1 MDRLPLIL
9 STLCFLFG
17 FAATLAALRD
27 ERQGLRRL
35 HTVMMAAGFALQ
47 TLFLLRRGQAIGH
60 CPLTNLFEVL
70 VFLSWSCALFYFG
83 IGRAFRLSLL
93 GMFTAPLLV
102 LLQTGALLA
111 PIDPPHRI
119 FAPHNPWIEWHAAL
133 CVMAYGAFAL
143 AGIAGVMYLAQER
156 QLKKRHLGVFFFQ
169 MPPIADL
176 ATANLRLLWAGILLL
191 SAGLASAAAIH
202 LPVARSVWTWGGSLW
217 GAYLLLLLARRLG
230 PRRTAFLSAGAFVL
244 AAAAL
249 CAFNHFYQGA
259 AGL

>member
-9 STLCFLFG
+9 STLCFLLG

-27 ERQGLRRL
+27 GRRGPRRF
-35 HTVMMAAGFALQ
+35 HTAMMAAGFALQ
-47 TLFLLRRGQAIGH
+47 TFFLLQRGRAIGH

-70 VFLSWSCALFYFG
+70 AFLSWSAALFYFG
-83 IGRAFRLSLL
+83 IGRALRLSLL

-119 FAPHNPWIEWHAAL
+119 FAPHNPWMEWHAAL

-143 AGIAGVMYLAQER
+143 AGVAGVMYLAQER
-156 QLKKRHLGVFFFQ
+156 QLKQRRLGVFFFQ

-176 ATANLRLLWAGILLL
+176 ATANLRLLWAGILFL
-191 SAGLASAAAIH
+191 SAGLASAASIR
-202 LPVARSVWTWGGSLW
+202 LPVASSVWTWGGTLW

-230 PRRTAFLSAGAFVL
+230 PRRTALFSACAFLL

-249 CAFNHFYQGA
+249 CTFNHFYKGA
-259 AGL
+259 AL

>member
-9 STLCFLFG
+9 STLCFLLG
-17 FAATLAALRD
+17 FAATLASLRTG
-27 ERQGLRRL
+27 RHGLRRF
-35 HTVMMAAGFALQ
+35 HVAMMAGGFALQ
-47 TLFLLRRGQAIGH
+47 TLFLLQRGRTIGH
-60 CPLTNLFEVL
+60 CPLTDLFEVL
-70 VFLSWSCALFYFG
+70 AFLSWSAALFYFG

-111 PIDPPHRI
+111 PIDPPHRL
-119 FAPHNPWIEWHAAL
+119 FAPHNPWVQFHAAL

-143 AGIAGVMYLAQER
+143 AGVAGVMYLAQER
-156 QLKKRHLGVFFFQ
+156 QLKRRHLGVFFFE

-191 SAGLASAAAIH
+191 SAGLASAASIGMA
-202 LPVARSVWTWGGSLW
+202 VAPSVWTWGAVLW
-217 GAYLLLLLARRLG
+217 GAYLLLSLARRMG
-230 PRRTAFLSAGAFVL
+230 PRRTALFSAGAFLL

-249 CAFNHFYQGA
+249 CLFNHFYQGG
-259 AGL
+259 GL